1 MPSLNNVTYSLT
13 QYAFIN
19 LKQELS
25 ESAVKYAKITAIV
38 AIILAAA
45 AAVAY
50 WCYRDYRTHNVDLA
64 PTPTPTPALQQGQDP
79 QKNPGKQN
87 IKTLITPLTP
97 KMKRPDPVQDDPSS
111 DDDQN
116 QLDAD
121 AALAAAL
128 QKEEEEEQ
136 AERLRKQQE
145 YLKQVVKPTPTP
157 IVTPT
162 PAPVKGPIQYP
173 SPPPPPV
180 YVSPY
185 VQPKPVLPT
194 PASGPKQ
201 PVVTTPA
208 QKQQKVPEA
217 PFSKSVDDIMH
228 EVSEKVFTTKGYSV
242 KKAIQRIPYQYQL
255 DIAMLLNEL
264 VDEFE
269 MRHPQPYKIIEG
281 QQVTQHFAQVKQ
293 GESDEQRKYWALCG
307 IRNMRSAG
315 ASIVDDFAQLN
326 FLGGYHH
333 YGPHSGLNAFKYY
346 TGNTVDLD
354 TQLDRKNVKPGTKGE
369 ALNTD
374 EALKKA
380 RELIVAFGKRCGL
393 RSASGG
399 ELTAEEVQRQLPQR
413 ILELPYPGQIIH
425 TATDHTDRS
434 NHGIWARQ
442 SPTDLSLD
450 YFVNVPNPDIV
461 LSATLRF
468 PYMVAELV
476 WRAKAANGGKMSK
489 EFLDDLFARGIS
501 DMCFNDKIKA
511 FSAFHLDWM
520 AKFDGVAETPE
531 ETARARILKGD
542 FGDALKAIGPDRA
555 IKEAFNNFKLS
566 TFFDQFDFH
575 VIVKG
580 VTTPKDQWVEL
591 GMPVCINLLK
601 KHHLWKAALY
611 QAEKAS
617 GDHSDKEND
626 YFLLDETTL
635 KMFLSKSYYPYVL
648 GNDEF

>member
-13 QYAFIN
+13 HYAFNN

-25 ESAVKYAKITAIV
+25 ENAVKYAKITAIV

-45 AAVAY
+45 TAVAY
-50 WCYRDYRTHNVDLA
+50 LCYRDYRTHNVDLVK
-64 PTPTPTPALQQGQDP
+64 TPNPTPAPQPVQDP
-79 QKNPGKQN
+79 QKQPGKPN
-87 IKTLITPLTP
+87 VKPLITPLTP
-97 KMKRPDPVQDDPSS
+97 KKKRPDPVQDDPSS

-128 QKEEEEEQ
+128 QKEEEDEQ
-136 AERLRKQQE
+136 AARLRKQQE
-145 YLKQVVKPTPTP
+145 YLKQPVKPAP

-162 PAPVKGPIQYP
+162 PAPVKGPILY
-173 SPPPPPV
+173 PPPPV

-185 VQPKPVLPT
+185 AVQPKPVP
-194 PASGPKQ
+194 PAHVSRPKQ
-201 PVVTTPA
+201 PVVTTPL
-208 QKQQKVPEA
+208 QKQQKVSQA
-217 PFSKSVDDIMH
+217 PFSKAVDDVMH

-242 KKAIQRIPYQYQL
+242 KRTIERISQPSQQEIL
-255 DIAMLLNEL
+255 KLLNEL
-264 VDEFE
+264 VAEFE
-269 MRHPQPYKIIEG
+269 MRHPQPIRIAYG
-281 QQVTQHFAQVKQ
+281 QPVTQHYAQVKQ
-293 GESDEQRKYWALCG
+293 GETDAQRKYWALCG
-307 IRNMRSAG
+307 IRNMLLAG
-315 ASIVDDFAQLN
+315 ANIIDDFARLN
-326 FLGGYHH
+326 FLGGEHH
-333 YGPHSGLNAFKYY
+333 YNDMEGLKAFKYY

-354 TQLDRKNVKPGTKGE
+354 TQLERKKTKPGMPDE
-369 ALNTD
+369 ALHPD

-380 RELIVAFGKRCGL
+380 KELIVAFGKRCGF
-393 RSASGG
+393 G
-399 ELTAEEVQRQLPQR
+399 ELTAEQVAQKLPR
-413 ILELPYPGQIIH
+413 RKLELPYPGYPIH
-425 TATDHTDRS
+425 LAGSAGGIGSHTDRS
-434 NHGIWARQ
+434 NYGIWSRQ
-442 SPTDLSLD
+442 SPNIENPILD
-450 YFVNVPNPDIV
+450 YFVNVPNPDII

-476 WRAKAANGGKMSK
+476 WRAKQANSSKMSD
-489 EFLDDLFARGIS
+489 EFLDDLFGRGIS

-520 AKFDGVAETPE
+520 AKFDGVDETPE
-531 ETARARILKGD
+531 ETARAKILKGD
-542 FGDALKAIGPDRA
+542 FGDALKAIGPDQA

-575 VIVKG
+575 VIVSG
-580 VTTPKDQWVEL
+580 VKTPKDQWVES
-591 GMPVCINLLK
+591 GMLACISLLK
-601 KHHLWKAALY
+601 LHNLWKAALY
-611 QAEKAS
+611 QAEKEA